1 MSPTKHAVVP
11 AGPRPAGQ
19 VTFLGAGPGDPGLLT
34 LRAVEVLS
42 AADVLVADPL
52 TAAAVRLHC
61 PAGVELH
68 DAQPGVEGLALD
80 GGPADAAAAITLLLP
95 AVRAGR
101 QVVRTVDGDPGLD
114 SRAAE
119 EMLACAQAGIP
130 FQVVPGV
137 AQSVGV
143 PAYAGVPLRAG
154 AGADVRFV
162 DASHCAPDA
171 YDWSNLGGC
180 DATLVVRTRLGS
192 LPLSATALVA
202 SGRKPDT
209 PVSVTLEG
217 TTTRQRTYTA
227 TLATLAAELK
237 AARVLPSPVSAPVN
251 PASSVIAVVGEQVSS
266 RPTLSWFETK
276 PLFGWNVL
284 VPRTKDQA
292 GALSEQLRSYGA
304 VPSEVP
310 TIAVEPPRTPQ
321 QMERAIK
328 GLVTGRYEWIA
339 FTSVN
344 AVKAVREK
352 FEEYGLDARA
362 FAGIKV
368 AAVGETTS
376 QALVDFGVKPD
387 LVPTGEQS
395 AAGLLED
402 WPLYD
407 PVFDPIDRVLL
418 PRADIATE
426 TLVAGLVELGWEVDD
441 VTAYRTVR
449 ASPPPAETREAI
461 KGGGFDAV
469 IFTSSST
476 VRNLVGIAG
485 KPHNVTV
492 IACIGP
498 ATAKTAEEHGLRVD
512 VLAPAP
518 SVAALAEALADFG
531 AARRDAATQAGEQV
545 YRPSERRP
553 GSRRKAR

>member
-1 MSPTKHAVVP
+1 VSPTPNAADQ
-11 AGPRPAGQ
+11 AGRRPAGQ
-19 VTFLGAGPGDPGLLT
+19 ITFLGAGPGDPGLLT
-34 LRAVEVLS
+34 LRAVEVLA
-42 AADVLVADPL
+42 AADVLVTDPL
-52 TAAAVRLHC
+52 TAAAVRAHC
-61 PAGVELH
+61 RDGVDLH
-68 DAQPGVEGLALD
+68 DALPSADGFDVPE
-80 GGPADAAAAITLLLP
+80 GGPLARLFPT
-95 AVRAGR
+95 VRSGKH
-101 QVVRTVDGDPGLD
+101 VVRTVDGDPGLD
-114 SRAAE
+114 GRAAE

-143 PAYAGVPLRAG
+143 PAYAGVPLRGGTAG
-154 AGADVRFV
+154 GGADVRFV
-162 DASHCAPDA
+162 DASHCLPEA
-171 YDWSNLGGC
+171 YDWSNLGAC
-180 DATLVVRTRLGS
+180 DATLVVRTRLNALPGS
-192 LPLSATALVA
+192 ASALVA

-217 TTTRQRTYTA
+217 TTTRQRTYIA

-237 AARVLPSPVSAPVN
+237 AARVLPSPVSAPVD
-251 PASSVIAVVGEQVSS
+251 PVSSVIAVVGEQVNS
-266 RPTLSWFETK
+266 RATLSWFETK

-376 QALVDFGVKPD
+376 QALIDFGVKPD
-387 LVPTGEQS
+387 LVPSGEQS

-402 WPLYD
+402 WPVYD

-531 AARRDAATQAGEQV
+531 AARRDAAMQAGEQV